1 MPLSKKNKKH
11 ISVILLFAI
20 GLAATLRIA
29 YWFHLDQGLLQTKAQ
44 SQTQLKQLQSFID
57 GALSRYESIPHVLS
71 TNPLL
76 SQALYHQQSPQAI
89 QDVNAYLEEVQN
101 ITEALDIYLLNQ
113 DGVAVAASNWQTSYS
128 FVGKDFSFRPYFTEA
143 IDGELGRYFAVG
155 VTSNKRGF
163 YFSYPIYPS
172 EKTASQSTKA
182 ANSKQVIGVIV
193 VKVDISDIESQSTRI
208 ARGSGYEFAIS
219 DLDNII
225 FLSSQRDWRLHA
237 FLPLD
242 QQTQININASKRYAN
257 RVITSLDIAPSY
269 QQTGVKYRLFS
280 INQADQPDHRL
291 LEIKSLMNKAGWRLH
306 ILTPVQPV
314 YQRMPAILLLY
325 AALYVAAALALLF
338 SLERRKNISQM
349 QQAKQQLEQR
359 VKNRTQALEA
369 SNAKLKDTQD
379 ELIQA
384 AKLTVIG
391 SLSASINHEINQPL
405 AAIRS
410 YAQNTKTM
418 VERGRLDMVSTNVD
432 TIITLTDRL
441 AAIVAQFKSFTRK
454 SHGQDSAIDLHQ
466 CIQDSLT
473 IVQPEIDKQGI
484 ALTLA
489 LAKERLEIWGD
500 SIRLQQVLV
509 NLMSNAISAMKHSP
523 SKRLHIATQ
532 SGHPLTITI
541 TDSGTG
547 IQANKIDRIFEP
559 YYTSTSHGLGLGL
572 SISQRIIEAM
582 NGKIGVENAAA
593 HGAIFTITLP
603 TYDMSSPSIN
613 TQPAANGEA

>member
-1 MPLSKKNKKH
+1 MPLSKKNKQH
-11 ISVILLFAI
+11 IRVILVFAL
-20 GLAATLRIA
+20 GLALTLKVA
-29 YWFHLDQGLLQTKAQ
+29 YWFHLDQGLLETKAQ
-44 SQTQLKQLQSFID
+44 TQTQMKELQSFID

-76 SQALYHQQSPQAI
+76 SEALAHQDDNQALT
-89 QDVNAYLEEVQN
+89 DVNAYLEEVQN
-101 ITEALDIYLLNQ
+101 ITEALDIYLINRS
-113 DGVAVAASNWQTSYS
+113 GVAVAASNWQTSYS
-128 FVGKDFSFRPYFTEA
+128 FVGKDFGFRPYFSDA
-143 IDGELGRYFAVG
+143 IAGNLGRYFAVG

-172 EKTASQSTKA
+172 AKPGAGA
-182 ANSKQVIGVIV
+182 AAPDKQVIGVIV
-193 VKVDISDIESQSTRI
+193 VKVDISDIETQSTRI

-225 FLSSQRDWRLHA
+225 FLSSQREWRLQS

-242 QQTQININASKRYAN
+242 QQTQININNSKRYAN
-257 RVITSLDIAPSY
+257 RVITELKIDPSY
-269 QQTGVKYRLFS
+269 HQSGVKYRLFS
-280 INQADQPDHRL
+280 INQADHPDARY
-291 LEIKSLMNKAGWRLH
+291 LEIKSIMNKASWRLH
-306 ILTPVQPV
+306 LLSPVKPV
-314 YQRMPAILLLY
+314 YQRLPAILLLY

-338 SLERRKNISQM
+338 SLERRKNINQM
-349 QQAKQQLEQR
+349 QHAKQQLEQR
-359 VKNRTQALEA
+359 VKRRTQALET

-466 CIQDSLT
+466 CIKDSLT
-473 IVQPEIDKQGI
+473 IVQPEIDKQGV
-484 ALTLA
+484 ALQLS
-489 LAKERLEIWGD
+489 LSHDKLEIWGD

-509 NLMSNAISAMKHSP
+509 NLMSNAISAMNHSP

-532 SGHPLTITI
+532 SDQPLRVII
-541 TDSGTG
+541 SDSGTG
-547 IQANKIDRIFEP
+547 IQENKIERIFDP
-559 YYTSTSHGLGLGL
+559 YYTSSSHGLGLGL

-582 NGKIGVENAAA
+582 NGKISVQNAPT

-603 TYDMSSPSIN
+603 AYDMPA
-613 TQPAANGEA
+613 TAANPPVADNGDSQ